1 MIRALLAI
9 GMIAAAPAVASA
21 QDAEAGKSVYK
32 KCAACHQFGKNAV
45 GPDLKGIVGRK
56 SGTVEGFTYTEAN
69 KNSGLTWDE
78 ATLDKYLSGPA
89 TDTIKGT
96 KMIFAG
102 IKDETDR
109 KNLIAYLASQK

>member
-1 MIRALLAI
+1 MLRALLAV
-9 GMIAAAPAVASA
+9 GLIAAAPAVASA
-21 QDAEAGKSVYK
+21 QDLEAGKATFK

-56 SGTVEGFTYTEAN
+56 SGSVEGFTYSEAN

-89 TDTIKGT
+89 TDTIPKT

-102 IKDETDR
+102 VKDETDR